1 MVSAV
6 HLRCRRA
13 PYKVAATTIFGL
25 SIILGFIDTVGEES
39 VGRQAGRGGSE
50 EGQEDAPAR

>member
-1 MVSAV
+1 LVSAV
-6 HLRCRRA
+6 HLRCRRV
-13 PYKVAATTIFGL
+13 PYKVAATIFGL

-50 EGQEDAPAR
+50 EGQEDAPAS